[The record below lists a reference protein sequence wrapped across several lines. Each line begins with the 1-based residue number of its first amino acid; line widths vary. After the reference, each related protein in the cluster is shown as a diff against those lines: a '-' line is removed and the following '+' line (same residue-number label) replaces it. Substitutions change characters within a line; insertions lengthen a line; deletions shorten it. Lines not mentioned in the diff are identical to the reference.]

1 LKIES
6 QQKLKALFD
15 EGCCIK
21 VFRGAI
27 EVLVSDIYENT
38 KSQICYTDEASDG
51 YYPLSEVRES
61 NVRVFKEV
69 AGWAGGES

>member
-1 LKIES
+1 MKIES

-21 VFRGAI
+21 IFRGAI
-27 EVLVSDIYENT
+27 EVLVSDVYENS
-38 KSQICYTDEASDG
+38 KSQLCCTDNASDG
-51 YYPLSEVRES
+51 YYPLLGIRES

-69 AGWAGGES
+69 MDWAGGES

>member
-6 QQKLKALFD
+6 QQKLKVLFD

-21 VFRGAI
+21 IFRGAI
-27 EVLVSDIYENT
+27 EVLVSDIYEDR
-38 KSQICYTDEASDG
+38 KSQLCYTDDASDE
-51 YYPLSEVRES
+51 YCPLSGVRES

-69 AGWAGGES
+69 IDWAGGE